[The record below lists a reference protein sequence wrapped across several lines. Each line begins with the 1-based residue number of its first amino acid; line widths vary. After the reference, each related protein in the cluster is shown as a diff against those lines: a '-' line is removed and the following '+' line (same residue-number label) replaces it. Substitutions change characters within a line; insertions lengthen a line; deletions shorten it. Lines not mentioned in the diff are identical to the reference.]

1 MLAPLDLEVAAG
13 EVCCLLGPNGAG
25 KTTTLRLFLGFTR
38 PSSGEAL
45 VGGVRVDE
53 HPIAARRQLSYVPEQ
68 VQLYP
73 ELTGIENLAYF
84 AALAGTEKR
93 SGEELAELLV
103 AAGLPRAAIARPASG
118 YSKGMRQKV
127 ALALSRAKRSGAL
140 LLDEPTSGLDPS
152 GVRDLCAS
160 VRRER
165 ERGTAVLMVTH
176 DLATVA
182 DVADRIGI
190 LSGGQLVHLDALS
203 SQTESEIASLYR
215 VALDLDQDVVDYF
228 REQAA
233 KPNAMPYDVQIN
245 TILREAMER
254 DEAAEPT

>member
-1 MLAPLDLEVAAG
+1 MLAARKLSKSYGGTQVLAPLDLEVGAG

-25 KTTTLRLFLGFTR
+25 KTTTLRLFLGFVR

-45 VGGVRVDE
+45 VGGVRVDRD
-53 HPIAARRQLSYVPEQ
+53 PIGARRQVSYVPEQ

-73 ELTGIENLAYF
+73 ELTGAENLAYF
-84 AALAGTEKR
+84 AALAGAEKR
-93 SGEELAELLV
+93 ESDEIAELLV
-103 AAGLPRAAIARPASG
+103 AAGLPRGAVDRPASG

-152 GVRDLCAS
+152 AVRDLCAGI
-160 VRRER
+160 RRER

-190 LSGGQLVHLDALS
+190 LRGGHLVHLGVRAR
-203 SQTESEIASLYR
+203 QTEAEIASLYR
-215 VALDLDQDVVDYF
+215 VALEMEALEPPSSP
-228 REQAA
+228 RAWAA
-233 KPNAMPYDVQIN
+233 D
-245 TILREAMER
+245 REAT
-254 DEAAEPT
+254 A